1 MRNETRVLFNAY
13 LAQLAQ
19 LNGVPDA
26 TVKFAATPSVQQTLE
41 QKIQESSQFLSQ
53 INMYGV
59 TDMKGEKIG
68 MGIGSTIAS
77 NTDTSG
83 AGVRQTQDPTT
94 LDTKGYECRKNNFD
108 THITYAKLDQWAKF
122 ANFQI
127 LMRDAILKRQALDRM
142 MIGFNGTSYAAD
154 SDRATYPLLQDV
166 NIGWLQKY
174 RDDAPARVLS
184 EVVAASGEINVYAGG
199 DYENLDAVVFDA
211 VNNMIDPWYQ
221 DGTDLVVIMGRSL
234 LADKYFPMINQA
246 QPATEQIATDLIVS
260 QKRVGN
266 LPAARVPNF
275 PPDAMMITSFD
286 NLSIYYQEGARRR
299 HMVERPERD
308 RIENFESSNDDYV
321 VEDYGKGCLVENIN
335 TTAP

>member
-1 MRNETRVLFNAY
+1 MRNETRVLYNAY
-13 LAQLAQ
+13 LSTIAQ
-19 LNGVPDA
+19 LNGVDDA
-26 TVKFAATPSVQQTLE
+26 TVKFAASPSVQQTLE
-41 QKIQESSQFLSQ
+41 QKIQESSEFLRQ

-59 TDMKGEKIG
+59 QDMKGEKIG

-108 THITYAKLDQWAKF
+108 THIKYAKLDQWAKF
-122 ANFQI
+122 KNFQI

-154 SDRATYPLLQDV
+154 SDRGANPLLQDV

-174 RDDAPARVLS
+174 RNDAPARVLS
-184 EVVAASGEINVYAGG
+184 EGASAGVIDVFGGG
-199 DYENLDAVVFDA
+199 DYENLDAVIFDA
-211 VNNMIDPWYQ
+211 VNNLIDPWYQ

-234 LADKYFPMINQA
+234 LADKYFPMINQS
-246 QPATEQIATDLIVS
+246 QPATEQMATDLVVS

-275 PPDAMMITSFD
+275 PANGMMVTSFD
-286 NLSIYYQEGARRR
+286 NLSIYFQEGARRR
-299 HMVERPERD
+299 HVVERPEKD
-308 RIENFESSNDDYV
+308 QIENYESSNDDYV
-321 VEDYGKGCLVENIN
+321 VEDYGKGCLIENIN